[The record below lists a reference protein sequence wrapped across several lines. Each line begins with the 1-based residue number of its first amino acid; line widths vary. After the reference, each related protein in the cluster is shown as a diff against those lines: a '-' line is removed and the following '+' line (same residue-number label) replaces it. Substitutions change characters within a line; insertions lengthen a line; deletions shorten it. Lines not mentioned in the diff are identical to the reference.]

1 MGNTRNSYLWYY
13 AICATRCTN
22 SMHGISRF
30 NGIFYSG
37 RRKNYQT
44 SSIPSRLAPM
54 SFYFLFYF
62 KEKKKAMPSPYE
74 IWILSNNSMAF
85 RIQYKKFFLFRFNI
99 RLCIERVVWDIR
111 GSSDFIGS
119 LFQCRKLF
127 FCFHTRRF
135 LMLFILLWI
144 MKEDKKKKDYIL
156 FSFFFIW
163 KKKETLG
170 LLNHRWNKATEPP

>member
-99 RLCIERVVWDIR
+99 RLCIERVVWDSK
-111 GSSDFIGS
+111 GSSDFILFIGS
-119 LFQCRKLF
+119 LFQCHKLF
-127 FCFHTRRF
+127 FLFSHQKVLKCYLYYYKLWKRTKKRLYSFFHF
-135 LMLFILLWI
+135 FFQI
-144 MKEDKKKKDYIL
+144 KKKKLWDC
-156 FSFFFIW
+156 
-163 KKKETLG
+163 
-170 LLNHRWNKATEPP
+170 